1 MLRSVV
7 RSGTAKDALAR
18 LRWKD
23 HVTDWANVEVTLRH
37 YGAPHDEKMVIGS
50 RITNLG
56 TSFFEI
62 DAETQIPY
70 HRILR
75 IDYRGRPV
83 YERKSPSSRKL

>member
-1 MLRSVV
+1 V
-7 RSGTAKDALAR
+7 RVGTAKDVLAR

-23 HVTDWANVEVTLRH
+23 HVEDWSTVQLTIRH
-37 YGAPHDEKMVIGS
+37 HGAPNDEKLLSGT
-50 RITNLG
+50 RITALG

-75 IDYRGRPV
+75 IERNSEPV
-83 YERKSPSSRKL
+83 YVRAASSSTKD